1 MAQRAPKFR
10 FTPAFIKG
18 LKKAEPG
25 KRYYRWCDSK
35 PHFAIRVTDNGAK
48 AFIVVARRAGQYHP
62 HTHVIGPCAEWT
74 INDALEQVDG
84 IIAQLRQGKNPK
96 HEVKRSADDVFEK
109 AVVVFL
115 TDRQSEMRPTPY
127 YQLKGD
133 LRRSFLG
140 QHRERTWN
148 KERQAWESK
157 CVQERDD
164 HFRRWSVL
172 QIKRR
177 DIVRRLD
184 EIKSAESVFVARHAM
199 AAIRNFFNWASDGE
213 RFGVVDN
220 PAARLTDDI
229 ISKSL
234 SKKLKRSRVGPFG
247 RPPLS
252 WDIPQEICSASCY

>member
-1 MAQRAPKFR
+1 M
-10 FTPAFIKG
+10 
-18 LKKAEPG
+18 
-25 KRYYRWCDSK
+25 
-35 PHFAIRVTDNGAK
+35 
-48 AFIVVARRAGQYHP
+48 
-62 HTHVIGPCAEWT
+62 
-74 INDALEQVDG
+74 
-84 IIAQLRQGKNPK
+84 
-96 HEVKRSADDVFEK
+96 KRSTDDVFEK
-109 AVVVFL
+109 AVEVFL
-115 TDRQSEMRPTPY
+115 TDRQSEMRATPY
-127 YQLKGD
+127 YQLEGD

-148 KERQAWESK
+148 KERKVWESK
-157 CVQERDD
+157 WVQARND

-184 EIKSAESVFVARHAM
+184 EIKNVESVFVARHAM
-199 AAIRNFFNWASDGE
+199 AAVRNFFNWAADGE

-234 SKKLKRSRVGPFG
+234 SKKLKRNRVLNDDEIRAVMG

-252 WDIPQEICSASCY
+252 WDTRQGICFASCY